1 MKTDIKKVWFTSDLH
16 FKHEKILQ
24 LHDKRRLVLGD
35 SIEKHDE
42 NLIKLWNSTVSKYDT
57 IYIIGDITL
66 TQIENQRKLFSRLNG
81 NKILIQGNHDKI
93 SDSNR
98 NFFCEIKTIK
108 KMKFKKSVYPFLSED
123 MQVIMCH
130 FPLLAWEGRDSGSV
144 MVHGHCHG
152 KTDELNTASKEL
164 RVDVGLDSALGDYS
178 FVSLEKLYAH
188 FKNITKGKTFKEYN
202 KDLTV

>member
-1 MKTDIKKVWFTSDLH
+1 MEKKVWFTSDLH

-24 LHDKRRLVLGD
+24 FHDKRRQVLGD

-42 NLIKLWNSTVSKYDT
+42 NLIKLWNSTVDKHDT
-57 IYIIGDITL
+57 VYIIGDITL
-66 TQIENQRKLFSRLNG
+66 TQMENQRKLFSRLNG

-98 NFFCEIKTIK
+98 NFFGEIKTIK
-108 KMKFKKSVYPFLSED
+108 KMKFKKGTYPFLSED
-123 MQVIMCH
+123 MEVIMCH
-130 FPLLAWEGRDSGSV
+130 FPLLTWESKDRGSV

-152 KTDELNTASKEL
+152 KIDKLNTVSKEL

-178 FVSLEKLYAH
+178 FVSLEKLHKH
-188 FKNITKGKTFKEYN
+188 FKNITKDKTFKEYN
-202 KDLTV
+202 KDLIV